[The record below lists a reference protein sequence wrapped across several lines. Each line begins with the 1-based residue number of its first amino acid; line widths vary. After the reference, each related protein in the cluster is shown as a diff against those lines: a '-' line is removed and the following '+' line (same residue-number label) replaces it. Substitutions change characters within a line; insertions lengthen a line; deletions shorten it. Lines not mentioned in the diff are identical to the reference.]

1 MGQKWG
7 LRGDPYLWNELENHF
22 ESIHA
27 PLTEDEFHK
36 AVYRAF
42 HILTGERLGQG
53 RIFPCIKI

>member
-42 HILTGERLGQG
+42 HILT
-53 RIFPCIKI
+53 